1 MLLGVWVL
9 HSSQSAS
16 NNRANRPASA
26 VTQDLLNLKQLNPTA
41 PYFLAVHVREYSDVG
56 RVVEILSELEAGHGF
71 EVVPV
76 ERFMALANAEHSY
89 RTRFGPSGD
98 RDDTEL

>member
-1 MLLGVWVL
+1 MPSPLPDLGSINV
-9 HSSQSAS
+9 A
-16 NNRANRPASA
+16 A
-26 VTQDLLNLKQLNPTA
+26 
-41 PYFLAVHVREYSDVG
+41 DVG

-76 ERFMALANAEHSY
+76 ERFMALANAEHTY